1 MTQKCER
8 FIVFGVVQGVGFRY
22 YTSRQGLESNVTGYA
37 KNLNDG
43 SVEVMVC
50 GQSDNVE
57 MFAKWLAHGPKSATV
72 DSIIRSGPL
81 DREEE
86 CNIKGFEIL

>member
-1 MTQKCER
+1 MVQKCER

-22 YTSRQGLESNVTGYA
+22 YTSRKGLEYNVTGYA

-81 DREEE
+81 ERVEKRYME
-86 CNIKGFEIL
+86 GFEIL